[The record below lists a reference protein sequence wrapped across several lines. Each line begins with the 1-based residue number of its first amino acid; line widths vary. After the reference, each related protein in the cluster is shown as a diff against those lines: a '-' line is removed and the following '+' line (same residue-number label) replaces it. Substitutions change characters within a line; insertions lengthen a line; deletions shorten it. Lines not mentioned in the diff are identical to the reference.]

1 MNTRNIIRKAIYNFL
16 VQVLGASNA
25 KECIIRVKSIRDEP
39 AIPEP
44 LVNRFYDWLDV
55 QLGQGIL
62 NRPASTRG
70 RPKSL
75 GSCAPLSE
83 TPLHSS
89 ESGPIL
95 EKLPAKEVATDTF
108 AYINHETWCTW
119 VDVIKQKYR
128 QFVAKESAWTVF
140 AADFLGR
147 HGIVGGIALPCMSG
161 SQRFKYLGIP
171 PELQQPF
178 LAEFESAFSST
189 RSWIYTSTKD
199 DLLILPVYRSWPT
212 LSSAQLQYAESLGL
226 VPWKDIVAEATGSL
240 FDGASDFSPLTI
252 SHIYYS
258 IQKYMFTFKCSP
270 KEVKGMACGHYI
282 PRRLVSECKVWL
294 RSTNGYTGSLSEF
307 LLQSLTPNNS
317 HAHSTENA
325 IAEDEDEDEDGDA
338 PRDQVAP
345 GTYSSDSK
353 TATAAGTKQDLALQ
367 RLASRTSTQSPD
379 DSTDMRSSLPT
390 AGHGAIQTECVGPSH
405 DSDMEEMD
413 TAVESTPLPL
423 ASPHGISRN
432 GAISPTDTPLSYEVQ
447 TPKRATDSPVVNES
461 TVGSKSKKKKRTR
474 NAAHSR
480 TSLDHKETPQF
491 VPVDV
496 GVSVVAPTQAAK
508 ISNVS
513 ALTAPTTPKL
523 TIYSNTPAYPAS
535 WSPSGS
541 TPSKKPSP
549 AVRKLKPSVNIN
561 SLPVSQGSS
570 ELVSATPDTTSAAV
584 VDDSIY
590 EVASAIP
597 TTIKIKGVDVGVTR
611 YNHVLRSMVP
621 NYNTLPK
628 DKRVEMKR
636 AVKVFL
642 ADQLGGEFDACVIH
656 TLREGHTSGS
666 HHTYGVP
673 ASIESE
679 FRGWAAKTMTRV
691 FGSWLQV

>member
-1 MNTRNIIRKAIYNFL
+1 
-16 VQVLGASNA
+16 
-25 KECIIRVKSIRDEP
+25 
-39 AIPEP
+39 
-44 LVNRFYDWLDV
+44 
-55 QLGQGIL
+55 
-62 NRPASTRG
+62 
-70 RPKSL
+70 
-75 GSCAPLSE
+75 
-83 TPLHSS
+83 
-89 ESGPIL
+89 
-95 EKLPAKEVATDTF
+95 
-108 AYINHETWCTW
+108 
-119 VDVIKQKYR
+119 
-128 QFVAKESAWTVF
+128 
-140 AADFLGR
+140 
-147 HGIVGGIALPCMSG
+147 
-161 SQRFKYLGIP
+161 
-171 PELQQPF
+171 
-178 LAEFESAFSST
+178 
-189 RSWIYTSTKD
+189 
-199 DLLILPVYRSWPT
+199 
-212 LSSAQLQYAESLGL
+212 
-226 VPWKDIVAEATGSL
+226 
-240 FDGASDFSPLTI
+240 
-252 SHIYYS
+252 
-258 IQKYMFTFKCSP
+258 MFTFKCSP

-423 ASPHGISRN
+423 ASPMESQETVVEPVVILGHKAADTTPETISQSQATVVSA
-432 GAISPTDTPLSYEVQ
+432 AISPTDTPLSYEVQ

-549 AVRKLKPSVNIN
+549 AVRKLKPSININ

>member
-44 LVNRFYDWLDV
+44 LVNRFYDWLDF
-55 QLGQGIL
+55 QLGQERAHI
-62 NRPASTRG
+62 R
-70 RPKSL
+70 
-75 GSCAPLSE
+75 
-83 TPLHSS
+83 
-89 ESGPIL
+89 
-95 EKLPAKEVATDTF
+95 KLPAKEVATDTF

-423 ASPHGISRN
+423 ASPMESQETVVEPVVILGHKAADTTPETISQSQATVVSA
-432 GAISPTDTPLSYEVQ
+432 AISPTDTPLSYEVQ

-549 AVRKLKPSVNIN
+549 AVRKLKPSININ